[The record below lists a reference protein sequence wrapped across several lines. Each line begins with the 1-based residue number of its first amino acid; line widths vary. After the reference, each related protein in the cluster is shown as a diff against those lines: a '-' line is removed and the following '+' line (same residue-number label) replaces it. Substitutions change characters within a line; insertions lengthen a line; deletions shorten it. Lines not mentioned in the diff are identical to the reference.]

1 MPGEGDVAGVSLGWA
16 GVAGGAAGAAGAVG
30 VVSGVAAGAV
40 AGVIVGFADASGL
53 DVGADCSPQPAMNSP
68 AIAAATETKKGVF
81 MSTRLDAG
89 VERVFTGGIS
99 QEGIAVHRAGE

>member
-1 MPGEGDVAGVSLGWA
+1 M
-16 GVAGGAAGAAGAVG
+16 GAAGAAGAAG
-30 VVSGVAAGAV
+30 VVSGVAVGAV
-40 AGVIVGFADASGL
+40 AGVVAGVADASGL

-81 MSTRLDAG
+81 MSTSLDAG

-99 QEGIAVHRAGE
+99 PEWFVVRRAGRIGPI